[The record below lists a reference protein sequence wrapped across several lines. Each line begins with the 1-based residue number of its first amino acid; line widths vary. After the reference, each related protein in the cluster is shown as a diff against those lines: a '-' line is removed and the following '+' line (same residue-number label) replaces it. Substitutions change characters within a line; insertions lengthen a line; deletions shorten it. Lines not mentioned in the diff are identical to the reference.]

1 MVHKSFFLIS
11 LTSTKSSFSPL
22 EHLVLFLMYHP
33 GGHLCIYKCTH
44 VYVYVGGGG
53 SLLLMILKFIQ
64 EHSFHMGRAI
74 PEVRISVKG
83 EPRMGV

>member
-1 MVHKSFFLIS
+1 MYIQVH
-11 LTSTKSSFSPL
+11 TR
-22 EHLVLFLMYHP
+22 V
-33 GGHLCIYKCTH
+33 CIC
-44 VYVYVGGGG
+44 GGGG

-83 EPRMGV
+83 EPRMVV